1 MKNCEANKK
10 QYRIL
15 CFIAAKE
22 CYTRRVSFF
31 GKNSPCHLASKL
43 HNKLNQLRRS
53 ETHWTEILKTRPKTK
68 LYPKR
73 RSETH
78 WTWSLK
84 RKSETQWTW
93 ISTEDLKNTTCIK
106 NSLQLLWWC
115 AKRHHTKLHQKVMHV
130 QVNTPWLK
138 MQHWCSQWSR
148 MQCMVLGLDRTMS
161 SNKLMYNISNNWIS
175 KNNKN

>member
-1 MKNCEANKK
+1 MSLTIDTRSNLNGEFRLLCISIMKNCKANKK
-10 QYRIL
+10 AVSHIMLYCCKRMLHSKSFIL
-15 CFIAAKE
+15 WK
-22 CYTRRVSFF
+22 
-31 GKNSPCHLASKL
+31 KNTPCHLASKL

-53 ETHWTEILKTRPKTK
+53 ETHWTEILKRRPKTK

-115 AKRHHTKLHQKVMHV
+115 AKRHHTNCIKKWCMFKS
-130 QVNTPWLK
+130 TP
-138 MQHWCSQWSR
+138 
-148 MQCMVLGLDRTMS
+148 LD
-161 SNKLMYNISNNWIS
+161 
-175 KNNKN
+175 

>member
-1 MKNCEANKK
+1 MCCLQSTQDRISTENFVYFALALWNREANKK

-22 CYTRRVSFF
+22 CYTRRDSFF
-31 GKNSPCHLASKL
+31 GKNNPCHLASKL

-53 ETHWTEILKTRPKTK
+53 ETHWTKILKRRPKTK
-68 LYPKR
+68 SCILKR

-115 AKRHHTKLHQKVMHV
+115 AKRHHTNCIKKWCMFKS
-130 QVNTPWLK
+130 TP
-138 MQHWCSQWSR
+138 
-148 MQCMVLGLDRTMS
+148 LD
-161 SNKLMYNISNNWIS
+161 
-175 KNNKN
+175 

>member
-1 MKNCEANKK
+1 MSLTIDTRSNLNGEFRLLCISIMKNCEANKK

-31 GKNSPCHLASKL
+31 GKNTPCHLASKL

-53 ETHWTEILKTRPKTK
+53 ETHWTEILKRRPKTK

-93 ISTEDLKNTTCIK
+93 ISTEDLKNTTCIE

-115 AKRHHTKLHQKVMHV
+115 AKRHHTNCIKKWCMFKS
-130 QVNTPWLK
+130 TP
-138 MQHWCSQWSR
+138 
-148 MQCMVLGLDRTMS
+148 LD
-161 SNKLMYNISNNWIS
+161 
-175 KNNKN
+175 